1 MTFRVNW
8 NLYSNRVSCSFM
20 MSPLFSIWQWTFY
33 SKISQSKHQVL
44 ILWFPR
50 VLDVFK
56 LQLGVNNKRYFV
68 SADRTINCSCFMKP
82 STITELHKY
91 PILQRIQAITHYLL
105 QQSENW
111 WNEVSHGR
119 APPAAG
125 HWSEAP
131 QSTIQLDNNNG
142 WTMTRSHRSS
152 HTQAKNDQHWK
163 HLFGENFNGLPDHY
177 FSWGNS
183 QMMRMKFRSR
193 FFSVIT

>member
-44 ILWFPR
+44 ILWFPC
-50 VLDVFK
+50 VSDVFK

-91 PILQRIQAITHYLL
+91 PIQQRIQAITHYLL

-119 APPAAG
+119 AQPRLQPATEARRHNQQYSWTIIMAG
-125 HWSEAP
+125 AGRWQDH
-131 QSTIQLDNNNG
+131 II
-142 WTMTRSHRSS
+142 H
-152 HTQAKNDQHWK
+152 HT
-163 HLFGENFNGLPDHY
+163 
-177 FSWGNS
+177 S
-183 QMMRMKFRSR
+183 
-193 FFSVIT
+193 

>member
-44 ILWFPR
+44 ILWFPC
-50 VLDVFK
+50 VPDVFK

-68 SADRTINCSCFMKP
+68 SADRTINCSCFMKL

-91 PILQRIQAITHYLL
+91 PIQQRIQAITHYLL

-119 APPAAG
+119 AQPSLQPATEARRHNQQYSWTIIMAG
-125 HWSEAP
+125 RWQDHIVHHTHKLKMTSTESISLEKTWWP
-131 QSTIQLDNNNG
+131 QLQQTNCQQQLI
-142 WTMTRSHRSS
+142 WVPFHRS
-152 HTQAKNDQHWK
+152 
-163 HLFGENFNGLPDHY
+163 
-177 FSWGNS
+177 
-183 QMMRMKFRSR
+183 M
-193 FFSVIT
+193 